1 VKIFVLTDFPSPY
14 QAEIFNEIGTR
25 SAAELHV
32 GYLRRIDPVRQWQD
46 APIRHHSIVLDSN
59 ADALSNARRLVKEAE
74 LVVFNYYLHP
84 HAQELLSERASLR
97 RPWCFWGERPGFR
110 KPEWIGQMVRQ
121 WKLRWL
127 HSSAAPIWGIGEFA
141 VDAYEAEFGRN
152 RRYSNLPYF
161 SDLKRFQTLSRAANN
176 GRRERVFLFS
186 GSLIQR
192 KGVDL
197 LAQAFVLLASEFEHV
212 KLKIMG
218 EGDLANSLK
227 ETLRPV
233 QGRVDFVGFK
243 DWSELPH
250 HYLAADVLCVP
261 SRYDG
266 WGLVVPEGLAAGL
279 PVIGTD
285 RTGAALEFIESGRN
299 GWHIPAGDQNSLL
312 NALRAAASLTGE
324 ELSCLST
331 QARESVRGHTLED
344 GARRFLQYA
353 NEAVANW
360 QVR

>member
-1 VKIFVLTDFPSPY
+1 MKIFVLTDFPSPY
-14 QAEIFNEIGTR
+14 QAEIFNEISTR

-32 GYLRRIDPVRQWQD
+32 GYLRKIDPVRQWQD
-46 APIRHHSIVLDSN
+46 APIHHHSIVLDSN
-59 ADALSNARRLVKEAE
+59 DDALSNARRLVKEAD

-84 HAQELLSERASLR
+84 HAQELLSARACLR

-110 KPEWIGQMVRQ
+110 KPEWIGQIVRQ

-141 VDAYEAEFGRN
+141 VDGYEAEFGRN

-161 SDLKRFQTLSRAANN
+161 SDLKRFQTLKRSENN
-176 GRRERVFLFS
+176 ERQERVFLFS
-186 GSLIQR
+186 GSLIRR

-197 LAQAFVLLASEFEHV
+197 LTQAFVQLAAEFEHV
-212 KLKIMG
+212 RLKILG
-218 EGDLANSLK
+218 EGELANSLK

-233 QGRVDFVGFK
+233 LSRVDFVGFK
-243 DWSELPH
+243 DWTELPDC
-250 HYLAADVLCVP
+250 YRTADVLCVP

-285 RTGAALEFIESGRN
+285 RTGAALEFIETGRN
-299 GWHIPAGDQNSLL
+299 GWLIPAGNLNALL

-324 ELSCLST
+324 ELSYLSA

-344 GARRFLQYA
+344 GARRFLQYS
-353 NEAVANW
+353 NEAVTNW